1 MEDNRESMTLSE
13 ISGAIS
19 WDLIRRAKRER
30 EFFNQHTDP
39 AAIPDALLRVPAQL
53 DAIPD
58 EVAAY
63 MPSLKD
69 KQVCEVGCGYGV
81 ISCYFARQGAHVR
94 SFDVSETN
102 VCIASR
108 AAQVNGVMERL
119 SLQVMQGEC
128 LAFADDSF
136 DLVFGNAVL
145 HHLDIAAGAREIY
158 RVLKPG
164 GVAIFREPLGEN
176 RLLEWT
182 RNCSLRSSNHR
193 HTADEHSL
201 RYRDVEVLRTV
212 FPKVVFRESELLSVL
227 GYLLRKAEVGM
238 IAVPGWQRTVRALTK
253 LDRWLL
259 ARVPPLRRLASYS
272 VISLFKPDRPQDAGS
287 TAACRSSVRPQTLTG

>member
-1 MEDNRESMTLSE
+1 M
-13 ISGAIS
+13 S
-19 WDLIRRAKRER
+19 WDVIHRAKRER
-30 EFFNQHTDP
+30 EFFNHHTNP
-39 AAIPDALLRVPAQL
+39 STIPDELLRVPARL
-53 DAIPD
+53 DAIPE
-58 EVAAY
+58 EVAEHVP
-63 MPSLKD
+63 MLND

-81 ISCYFARQGAHVR
+81 IASYFAQRGARVWG
-94 SFDVSETN
+94 FDVSETN
-102 VCIASR
+102 IFVARR
-108 AAQVNGVMERL
+108 AALVNGVAERI

-176 RLLEWT
+176 RLLEWA
-182 RNCSLRSSNHR
+182 RNSSWRSSNHR

-201 RYRDVEVLRTV
+201 RYCDVETLRTV

-238 IAVPGWQRTVRALTK
+238 IAVPGWTRSMQALTRV
-253 LDRWLL
+253 DRWLL

-272 VISLFKPDRPQDAGS
+272 VVSLFKSDRDRDVGS
-287 TAACRSSVRPQTLTG
+287 TTARRSSVRPLTLAG

>member
-1 MEDNRESMTLSE
+1 MTLHSE
-13 ISGAIS
+13 ISGTIS
-19 WDLIRRAKRER
+19 WDVIHRAKRER
-30 EFFNQHTDP
+30 EFFNQHTNP
-39 AAIPDALLRVPAQL
+39 SAIPDELLKVPARL
-53 DAIPD
+53 DAIPE
-58 EVAAY
+58 EVAEH
-63 MPSLKD
+63 MPILKD

-81 ISCYFARQGAHVR
+81 ISCYFAGRGARVR

-102 VCIASR
+102 VFIAR
-108 AAQVNGVMERL
+108 RTAQVNGVEERV

-128 LAFADDSF
+128 LAFGDNAF

-145 HHLDIAAGAREIY
+145 HHLDVAAGAREIY
-158 RVLKPG
+158 RVLRPG

-176 RLLEWT
+176 RLLEWA
-182 RNCSLRSSNHR
+182 RNCSWRSSNHR
-193 HTADEHSL
+193 HTEDEHSL

-238 IAVPGWQRTVRALTK
+238 IAVPGWERTMQALTR

-259 ARVPPLRRLASYS
+259 ARVPLLRSLASYS
-272 VISLFKPDRPQDAGS
+272 VVSLFKPGPRADS
-287 TAACRSSVRPQTLTG
+287 KVAAAVPRQVRQKSIAE